1 MLITKTSDCTIC
13 YICILSRALLTLH
26 EVVLCFFLC
35 RWILQWLI
43 ISASEN
49 FFPQCSARDLPTQQ
63 EDGYSVRFPEQLKQ
77 KREYVIC
84 ISEWD
89 FMEILYEEIYENKE
103 LKSFLPLK
111 RTCVTLLL
119 HSLFLRK
126 KAQLKKLTFSQH
138 KTWLNTSQFCVNI
151 FLVTFSGKN
160 PLKSLFLVLLCRG
173 QFVMEWCT

>member
-1 MLITKTSDCTIC
+1 MLYL
-13 YICILSRALLTLH
+13 YIIKSATYSSWSCSLFFSLPMDSPVADY
-26 EVVLCFFLC
+26 LCLWEFL
-35 RWILQWLI
+35 
-43 ISASEN
+43 
-49 FFPQCSARDLPTQQ
+49 PQCSARDLPTQQ
-63 EDGYSVRFPEQLKQ
+63 EDGHSVRFPEQLKQ
-77 KREYVIC
+77 KRQYVIC